1 MQIRPME
8 LEDIEQVV
16 ALENQTWDTFNTPAS
31 LPITTKDKII
41 KNFENRTHYLVAE
54 ENQDILGVLDYHTYY
69 PFPSGHHVVTF
80 GIAVSEKARGQ
91 GIGHKLIQTF
101 FDMAKADGYQK
112 VLIHV
117 LSSNKTACTF
127 YEKLGFRQEAILKH
141 QFYLNHTYVDDL
153 LYSYYLE
160 DIHAK

>member
-16 ALENQTWDTFNTPAS
+16 ILENQTWDTFNTPAP
-31 LPITTKDKII
+31 LPIANKDKII
-41 KNFENRTHYLVAE
+41 KDFENGTHYLVAE

-80 GIAVSEKARGQ
+80 GIAVSEKTRGQ
-91 GIGHKLIQTF
+91 GIGR
-101 FDMAKADGYQK
+101 K

-117 LSSNKTACTF
+117 LSSNEKACTF
-127 YEKLGFRQEAILKH
+127 YEKLGFKQEAILKN
-141 QFYLNHTYVDDL
+141 QFYLNHNYVDDL
-153 LYSYYLE
+153 IYSYYLE

>member
-16 ALENQTWDTFNTPAS
+16 ILENQTWDTFNTPAP
-31 LPITTKDKII
+31 LPIANKDKII
-41 KNFENRTHYLVAE
+41 KDFENGTHYLVAE
-54 ENQDILGVLDYHTYY
+54 ENQDILGVLNYHTYY

-80 GIAVSEKARGQ
+80 GIAVSEKMRGQ
-91 GIGHKLIQTF
+91 GIGRKLIQTF
-101 FDMAKADGYQK
+101 FDMTKADGYQK

-117 LSSNKTACTF
+117 LSSNEKACTF
-127 YEKLGFRQEAILKH
+127 YEKLGFKQEAILKN
-141 QFYLNHTYVDDL
+141 QFYLNHNYVDDL
-153 LYSYYLE
+153 IYSYYLE

>member
-16 ALENQTWDTFNTPAS
+16 ILENQTWDTFNTPAP
-31 LPITTKDKII
+31 LPIANKDKII
-41 KNFENRTHYLVAE
+41 KDFENGTHYLVAE

-69 PFPSGHHVVTF
+69 PFPSG
-80 GIAVSEKARGQ
+80 Q
-91 GIGHKLIQTF
+91 GIGRKLIQTF
-101 FDMAKADGYQK
+101 FDIAKADGYQK

-117 LSSNKTACTF
+117 LSSNEKACTF
-127 YEKLGFRQEAILKH
+127 YEKLGFKQEAILKN
-141 QFYLNHTYVDDL
+141 QFYLNHNYVDDL
-153 LYSYYLE
+153 IYSYYLE

>member
-16 ALENQTWDTFNTPAS
+16 ILENQTWDTFNTPAP
-31 LPITTKDKII
+31 LPIANKDKII
-41 KNFENRTHYLVAE
+41 KDFENGTHYLVAE
-54 ENQDILGVLDYHTYY
+54 ENGVILGVLDYHTYY

-80 GIAVSEKARGQ
+80 GIAVSEKTRGQ
-91 GIGHKLIQTF
+91 GIGRKLIQTF

-117 LSSNKTACTF
+117 LSSNERACSF
-127 YEKLGFRQEAILKH
+127 YENIGFTLEATLKK
-141 QFYLNHTYVDDL
+141 QFYLNGTYVDDL
-153 LYSYYLE
+153 MYSYYLE
-160 DIHAK
+160 EIHAK

>member
-16 ALENQTWDTFNTPAS
+16 ILENQTWDTFNTPAP
-31 LPITTKDKII
+31 LPIANKDKII
-41 KNFENRTHYLVAE
+41 KDFENGTHYLFAE

-69 PFPSGHHVVTF
+69 PFPSSHHVVTF
-80 GIAVSEKARGQ
+80 GIGR
-91 GIGHKLIQTF
+91 KLIQTF

-117 LSSNKTACTF
+117 LSSNEKACTF
-127 YEKLGFRQEAILKH
+127 YEKLGFKQEAILKN
-141 QFYLNHTYVDDL
+141 QFYLNHNYVDDL
-153 LYSYYLE
+153 MYSYYLE
-160 DIHAK
+160 EIHAK